1 MKLHVKTVSRIRKIV
16 NNADFPS
23 TRSFNYKLV
32 FVLINN
38 KQQNKNIK
46 TTERLNDNNKKH
58 LNLILCIV
66 FNLINELNYV
76 HI

>member
-1 MKLHVKTVSRIRKIV
+1 MKLHFKTVSRIRKIV

-38 KQQNKNIK
+38 KLQNKNIK
-46 TTERLNDNNKKH
+46 LQKDEITTKKH